1 MLRTE
6 KFDVVHVHSPH
17 LGLLFTLVAMFSRPS
32 VLRRSVLHV
41 HSNYHVYRPRNRW
54 MLLPAFLAFGRIVC
68 CSRSSRASFP
78 WPYRLAAGRRLVTIC
93 NGVDLRRVDAAWQPM
108 GMRTHKRDRPLQLI
122 TVGHLRTL
130 KNQATVIRA
139 LAQARSEDV
148 CLKIVGDGPDRG
160 ALEELAESLGLASRV
175 TFTGRLGRDEVFQQ
189 LWRADAF
196 IAMSRGEGLP
206 IAVLEAMSCHCPVVL
221 SDIPGH
227 REVSEGRTDLVPFV
241 KPDDCASLAACHR
254 RVGRHAVGCAPR
266 VGSGLPVTRRAAI
279 HDGQYAGPVGRRV
292 RSNPSKV
299 LSRVGDVLPLH
310 ALQTPPAQ
318 GRVARRV
325 IRAGEGGIRVV
336 YAVSTTGIWPSK
348 SGLWDLTPLACPTVG
363 IRYSDAREAAT
374 IDITTARRRHLHRW
388 HPAQRGRA
396 SPAAKNGKDCNG
408 IFVCSNSGP
417 LSPNCS
423 RQELSISANRTA
435 NNLGERD
442 GVRGPTSR
450 EMFAPKWELQPHVL
464 LLSGAC
470 ADHERGRLFPGSG
483 SVS

>member
-1 MLRTE
+1 MRMKILRLALNIGPTSAPYNQFTLPVLDVHQVTFFTYWASNWPVDRRIDYRQGTGRSLTFLRDLWRMLRTE

-122 TVGHLRTL
+122 TVGHLRAL

-139 LAQARSEDV
+139 VAQARSEDV

-241 KPDDCASLAACHR
+241 KPDDCASLA
-254 RVGRHAVGCAPR
+254 
-266 VGSGLPVTRRAAI
+266 RAIDAWA
-279 HDGQYAGPVGRRV
+279 DMP
-292 RSNPSKV
+292 
-299 LSRVGDVLPLH
+299 LDVLRAWGADCRLH
-310 ALQTPPAQ
+310 VEQQYTMDNML
-318 GRVARRV
+318 
-325 IRAGEGGIRVV
+325 
-336 YAVSTTGIWPSK
+336 
-348 SGLWDLTPLACPTVG
+348 DLLEDVF
-363 IRYSDAREAAT
+363 DQV
-374 IDITTARRRHLHRW
+374 
-388 HPAQRGRA
+388 HPRF
-396 SPAAKNGKDCNG
+396 SP
-408 IFVCSNSGP
+408 
-417 LSPNCS
+417 
-423 RQELSISANRTA
+423 EW
-435 NNLGERD
+435 
-442 GVRGPTSR
+442 
-450 EMFAPKWELQPHVL
+450 EMFCRCMRDKRRPRKA
-464 LLSGAC
+464 A
-470 ADHERGRLFPGSG
+470 
-483 SVS
+483 